1 MPTSLTFDPYK
12 DVPEHY
18 TRHLSTT
25 MSPDSGGNLTVAV
38 LRPFSDNTSK
48 ALLSGDCRGKEMS
61 TKGKSSPFVDYDVDI
76 VPCDAK
82 LSKLLISNRAEKDIF
97 QKYQEKNDKELEA
110 SKELVS
116 LIMASSKSDEDKIF
130 ELNQQNIAKNIDCKT
145 EHGGKMYNL
154 LYFKNS
160 HGDPKIDQ
168 ESRLPLFVINDGVNY
183 YKLNH
188 GQGKDPSQPKFL
200 PIDPSQINQAK
211 SEGFKQK
218 NVEIFA
224 YSKFSLASSQPQAS
238 VSKKG
243 QSFNHGNIIEQSS
256 PITADVDALMI
267 ANARIFPLENDIEGL
282 NIFRLKVINKM
293 IHEGSYKFE
302 NSDEEKINAIEEYLT
317 NKDVDKFTQEIANTE
332 FDKQLTERAKGEFA
346 RLSGHQDSN
355 FRLKVISKMIHEGS
369 YKFENSDEEKINAI
383 EEYLTNKD
391 VDKFTQEI
399 ANTEFD
405 GRAKDEFARLSGYQE
420 RDNRGLL
427 AVDPIANPNS
437 ALNRLNSKMVAFY
450 ELNKERFNRHKSKE
464 FSSDIGSVTSNEA
477 AFVVASSD
485 LNHGAENK
493 NPFPEPFVGEHAIVD
508 GGKIGSLKSE
518 EEACQYFQSLRSG
531 GYIGADP
538 NPRWGWEKDGDKL
551 IIPSQ
556 RYDYKKVESEIDLEQ
571 KKLVDASN
579 ESSDVAKIT
588 LLQDNVNSQKQA
600 YDMVLEI
607 QDLKNSAD
615 LVYHSNPWHMRTN
628 SDKRRGSSVM
638 GSGGGRGSIA
648 TETLEIE
655 RIKREVVITNPGSKT
670 FYDQK
675 KEQMIENMEQ
685 ELSLLSSDFRNRNAT
700 SDDTPKLYAIVERNS
715 VAFTKGAGKNPSP
728 EVSGALTSENKTGI
742 IRGNTRSL
750 INKFQ
755 GNHAARVLSEDNK
768 TTGPCR

>member
-282 NIFRLKVINKM
+282 NIFRLKVIN
-293 IHEGSYKFE
+293 
-302 NSDEEKINAIEEYLT
+302 
-317 NKDVDKFTQEIANTE
+317 
-332 FDKQLTERAKGEFA
+332 
-346 RLSGHQDSN
+346 
-355 FRLKVISKMIHEGS
+355 KMIHEGS